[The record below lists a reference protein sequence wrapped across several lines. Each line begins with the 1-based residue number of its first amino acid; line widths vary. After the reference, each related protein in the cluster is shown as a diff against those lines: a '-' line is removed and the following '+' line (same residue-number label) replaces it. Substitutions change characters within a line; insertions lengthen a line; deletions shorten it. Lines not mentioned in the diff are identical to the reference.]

1 MREIIISQLN
11 VLILLILVCLAGTI
25 KIFSILGSIEL
36 GSIDNNN
43 TPRVIVYCTVSV
55 NKKTGNAKGAK
66 FPAGTDCDAMRKL
79 EQEGK
84 PLPTIIDVTP
94 SGITDCTVSVNK
106 KTGTS
111 KVAKFPAGTDCDAM
125 RKLEQEGKPLPTI
138 INSPPTTVP

>member
-1 MREIIISQLN
+1 MREILISQLN

-25 KIFSILGSIEL
+25 KIFSMFSSTDSG
-36 GSIDNNN
+36 D
-43 TPRVIVYCTVSV
+43 IVPNGITECTVSV
-55 NKKTGNAKGAK
+55 NKDTGNSKVEK
-66 FPAGTDCDAMRKL
+66 FPAGTDCEAMRKL
-79 EQEGK
+79 EKEGK